1 MKYKWRFN
9 PNPPVGGLEVAQG
22 KIRNIAKGLDIPIS
36 LATVLVNRGLDNR
49 KSIEKFFNPKVDD
62 LYDPFLM
69 QDMHKAVERLLEAIL
84 KKEKVVVFGDY
95 DVDGIT
101 ATSLL
106 YLFLNEIGLDTIYY
120 IPDREI
126 EGYGLSEKGIKFA
139 AKSNASLL
147 LTCDCGINAF
157 KEIEYANAK
166 GIDVIITDH
175 HEPPASPPLVGAGW
189 DELLPNAFA
198 VLDPKRVDNSY
209 PFTELC
215 GVGVAFKLL
224 QALSIKNHIPSQ
236 KLMQHLDLVA
246 IGTAADI
253 VPIIDENRI
262 MVAKGLGVLN
272 RAERV
277 GIKSLLK
284 VAGFENKQ
292 MDVVNIVFGLA
303 PRLNAAGR
311 LGSAIRSVRL
321 LTSFDER
328 ESIQIA
334 NILER
339 ENRNRQNIEKN
350 TLNEAILQLN
360 ATHDLEKD
368 KIFVLGDKNW
378 HQGVIGI
385 AASKL
390 KDIYNRP
397 VVMVSFRNSPAGGK
411 GKGSAR
417 SIPGFDIY
425 SALREC
431 SDILETYGGHKM
443 AAGLTISIGKLPEF
457 TNRLK
462 ELAEEWIT
470 DEMLE
475 PCLEIESEI
484 TFNDINQKTFDILKK
499 IAPFGPGN
507 MRPTFFARN
516 LEVSGIPRIVGE
528 NHLKFKVS
536 QGKSASRRISAIGW
550 KLGELY
556 EMLISSRP
564 LEMAFVIEENEWNG
578 IKEIQLN
585 VKDIDYSS

>member
-1 MKYKWRFN
+1 MKYKWRFRT
-9 PNPPVGGLEVAQG
+9 VDQEKV
-22 KIRNIAKGLDIPIS
+22 KSIAKAFDIPIS
-36 LATVLVNRGLDNR
+36 LATVLVNRGLDSR
-49 KSIEKFFNPKVDD
+49 ESIEKFFHPRVDD

-69 QDMHKAVERLLEAIL
+69 QDMHKAVDRLLEAVL
-84 KKEKVVVFGDY
+84 KKERVAVFGDY

-120 IPDREI
+120 LPDREI
-126 EGYGLSEKGIKFA
+126 EGYGLSEKGIEFA

-157 KEIEYANAK
+157 KEVEYANAK
-166 GIDVIITDH
+166 GIDVIVTDH
-175 HEPPASPPLVGAGW
+175 HEP

-198 VLDPKRVDNSY
+198 VVDPKRVDDSY
-209 PFTELC
+209 PFTELS

-224 QALSIKNHIPSQ
+224 QALSIKNQIPPQ
-236 KLMQHLDLVA
+236 KLMQHLNLVA

-253 VPIIDENRI
+253 VPILDENRI
-262 MVAKGLGVLN
+262 IVAKGLDVLN
-272 RAERV
+272 RAEKIGV
-277 GIKSLLK
+277 KSLLK
-284 VAGFENKQ
+284 VAGFENRQ
-292 MDVVNIVFGLA
+292 VDVVSIVFGLA

-368 KIFVLGDKNW
+368 KILILSGKNW

-397 VVMVSFRNSPAGGK
+397 VVMVSFRNGK

-417 SIPGFDIY
+417 SIPGFDLY
-425 SALREC
+425 SALRKC
-431 SDILETYGGHKM
+431 SDILENYGGHKM
-443 AAGLTISIGKLPEF
+443 AAGLTISGSKLPEF

-462 ELAEEWIT
+462 EVAEKKIT
-470 DEMLE
+470 NKMLE
-475 PCLEIESEI
+475 PSLEIESEI
-484 TFNDINQKTFDILKK
+484 TFSDINQKTFNILKK

-507 MRPTFFARN
+507 MRPVFLARN
-516 LEVSGIPRIVGE
+516 LRVSGIPRIVGE

-536 QGKSASRRISAIGW
+536 QNKTIISAIGW

-556 EMLISSRP
+556 EMLISNRP

-578 IKEIQLN
+578 MKETQLN
-585 VKDIDYSS
+585 VKDINYSSQ

>member
-1 MKYKWRFN
+1 MKYKWRFRT
-9 PNPPVGGLEVAQG
+9 VDQEKV
-22 KIRNIAKGLDIPIS
+22 KSIAKAFDIPIS
-36 LATVLVNRGLDNR
+36 LATVLANRGLDSR
-49 KSIEKFFNPKVDD
+49 ESIEKFFHPRVDD

-69 QDMHKAVERLLEAIL
+69 QDMHKAVDRLLEAVL
-84 KKEKVVVFGDY
+84 KKERVAVFGDY

-120 IPDREI
+120 LPDREI
-126 EGYGLSEKGIKFA
+126 EGYGLSEKGIEFA

-157 KEIEYANAK
+157 KEVEYANAK
-166 GIDVIITDH
+166 GIDVIVTDH
-175 HEPPASPPLVGAGW
+175 HEP

-198 VLDPKRVDNSY
+198 VVDPKRVDDSY
-209 PFTELC
+209 PFTELS

-224 QALSIKNHIPSQ
+224 QALSIKNQIPPQ

-253 VPIIDENRI
+253 VPILDENRI
-262 MVAKGLGVLN
+262 IVAKGLDVLN
-272 RAERV
+272 RAEKIGV
-277 GIKSLLK
+277 KSLLK
-284 VAGFENKQ
+284 VAGFENRQ
-292 MDVVNIVFGLA
+292 VDVVSIVFGLA

-368 KIFVLGDKNW
+368 KILILSGKNW

-397 VVMVSFRNSPAGGK
+397 VVMVSFRNGK

-417 SIPGFDIY
+417 SIPGFDLY
-425 SALREC
+425 SALRKC
-431 SDILETYGGHKM
+431 SDILENYGGHKM
-443 AAGLTISIGKLPEF
+443 AAGLTISGSKLPEF

-462 ELAEEWIT
+462 EVAEKKIT
-470 DEMLE
+470 NKMLE
-475 PCLEIESEI
+475 PSLEIESEI
-484 TFNDINQKTFDILKK
+484 TFSDINQKTFNILKK

-507 MRPTFFARN
+507 MRPVFLARN
-516 LEVSGIPRIVGE
+516 LRVSGIPRIVGE

-536 QGKSASRRISAIGW
+536 QNKTIISAIGW

-556 EMLISSRP
+556 EMLISNRP

-578 IKEIQLN
+578 MKETQLN
-585 VKDIDYSS
+585 VKDINYSSQ